1 MPDFLKK
8 KWKEIAVTC
17 VCLIA
22 VAVTIALYS
31 VSAAKHIFNES
42 AAHLEE
48 VAAQINDKFGVVA
61 QSNVD
66 TLNAIKHQI
75 NYSIDRIHSGDSRAE
90 LDKFLASEKK
100 ARNLTDIVFLSK
112 NETRQDD
119 ANGTEYIIECKS
131 GLNEHATKNLIFKR
145 SVNTLLNEQ
154 KAGVLCEDEN
164 GKIYLMFAVYYQNSD
179 ADADCTHGYEYDG
192 FSYYAM
198 GFLYDVE
205 DMSSLLKVDAFDGK
219 GICYITRSS
228 GAVVL
233 QTGSPRL
240 GDNDFDAITNY
251 IDFFGNKNLVELKN
265 TTIQQIK
272 KDFTPADENGT
283 TMQNAATFLL
293 YDKEVS
299 VEYYLTY
306 QPIGFDNWMFIALV
320 PGDVIN
326 GSMNSFRVQTM
337 LVMSLV
343 FFAIGAVIVWYAI
356 MAGRRK
362 VREKEREKENE
373 IKSRNDLF
381 DLLTF
386 HSNDL
391 FILFSPEDFS
401 AKYVSTNITHVLGLD
416 IDEVKKDIRVLSYA
430 LNEKYGAF
438 TKEDLKKLPMGACVW
453 KSDIKL
459 HHVKTHERYYFHLT
473 IYHSMYNEEDSFIL
487 AFSDRTKEHNMSKSL
502 EDALGIAKSANEA
515 KSDFLANMS
524 HDIRT
529 PMNAIIGCATLLE
542 NDADKVN
549 KVREYVK
556 KISFSGHHLLSL
568 INDIL
573 DMSKIESGKINLHS
587 EAFDLSE
594 LFEELYSIMAP
605 QAKAKDHAFK
615 IITKGKLPDKVN
627 ADKLRLRQALINLLS
642 NAIKYTP
649 DGGHIELCIEAIEK
663 NIANHAHVRIA
674 VKDDGIGMSEKFV
687 KEIFE
692 PFSRE
697 ETARNRGVQGTGLG
711 MAITKNIVDLMGGI
725 ITVESEP
732 DKGSTFTLELE
743 LLIADEQAE
752 ESEFWQKRNISRIL
766 VVDNDEDICANIKE
780 IMEGTGV
787 AVDYATGGNQAIEMA
802 RESHERNA
810 DYQIILL
817 DWKMPEMDGIETA
830 RRIRETAG
838 TNIPIMVL
846 TSYNFDE
853 IEEDAK
859 TLGIDICLVK
869 PFFVSHFKNAIEKLA
884 IGEKAKIEIKQ
895 GSVSLSGLKVLAA
908 EDIEINAEILVEL
921 LNREGAH
928 CEIAR
933 NGKDVLETFE
943 KSKPGQYD
951 VIFMDVQMPVMNGYE
966 ATTAIRKCRHPSAKT
981 IPIIAMTA
989 DAFEDDVKKA
999 LDSGMNA
1006 HIAKPIDMDK
1016 LKMVVG
1022 NLRKNA

>member
-1 MPDFLKK
+1 M
-8 KWKEIAVTC
+8 
-17 VCLIA
+17 
-22 VAVTIALYS
+22 
-31 VSAAKHIFNES
+31 
-42 AAHLEE
+42 
-48 VAAQINDKFGVVA
+48 
-61 QSNVD
+61 
-66 TLNAIKHQI
+66 
-75 NYSIDRIHSGDSRAE
+75 
-90 LDKFLASEKK
+90 
-100 ARNLTDIVFLSK
+100 
-112 NETRQDD
+112 
-119 ANGTEYIIECKS
+119 
-131 GLNEHATKNLIFKR
+131 
-145 SVNTLLNEQ
+145 
-154 KAGVLCEDEN
+154 
-164 GKIYLMFAVYYQNSD
+164 
-179 ADADCTHGYEYDG
+179 
-192 FSYYAM
+192 
-198 GFLYDVE
+198 
-205 DMSSLLKVDAFDGK
+205 
-219 GICYITRSS
+219 
-228 GAVVL
+228 
-233 QTGSPRL
+233 
-240 GDNDFDAITNY
+240 
-251 IDFFGNKNLVELKN
+251 
-265 TTIQQIK
+265 
-272 KDFTPADENGT
+272 
-283 TMQNAATFLL
+283 
-293 YDKEVS
+293 
-299 VEYYLTY
+299 
-306 QPIGFDNWMFIALV
+306 
-320 PGDVIN
+320 
-326 GSMNSFRVQTM
+326 
-337 LVMSLV
+337 
-343 FFAIGAVIVWYAI
+343 
-356 MAGRRK
+356 
-362 VREKEREKENE
+362 
-373 IKSRNDLF
+373 
-381 DLLTF
+381 
-386 HSNDL
+386 
-391 FILFSPEDFS
+391 
-401 AKYVSTNITHVLGLD
+401 
-416 IDEVKKDIRVLSYA
+416 
-430 LNEKYGAF
+430 
-438 TKEDLKKLPMGACVW
+438 
-453 KSDIKL
+453 
-459 HHVKTHERYYFHLT
+459 
-473 IYHSMYNEEDSFIL
+473 
-487 AFSDRTKEHNMSKSL
+487 
-502 EDALGIAKSANEA
+502 
-515 KSDFLANMS
+515 
-524 HDIRT
+524 
-529 PMNAIIGCATLLE
+529 
-542 NDADKVN
+542 
-549 KVREYVK
+549 K

-884 IGEKAKIEIKQ
+884 IGEKAKIEIKP

-1016 LKMVVG
+1016 LKMVVV